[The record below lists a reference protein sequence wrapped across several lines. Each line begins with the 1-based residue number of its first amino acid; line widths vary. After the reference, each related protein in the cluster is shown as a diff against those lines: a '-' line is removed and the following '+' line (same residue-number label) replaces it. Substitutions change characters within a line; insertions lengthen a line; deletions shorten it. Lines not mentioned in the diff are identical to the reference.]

1 MDAADIRDLSN
12 DEILDQIV
20 QAKEELFRLRFRSAT
35 QQLENSA
42 LIKGLRRDI
51 ARMKTILRERELS
64 NGACLTA
71 PRSTSSANTG
81 SRSVATRSTGSP

>member
-1 MDAADIRDLSN
+1 VNTADIRDLSN
-12 DEILDQIV
+12 DEIVEQIA

-35 QQLENSA
+35 QELESPA

-64 NGACLTA
+64 HG
-71 PRSTSSANTG
+71 
-81 SRSVATRSTGSP
+81 

>member
-1 MDAADIRDLSN
+1 VNTADIRELN
-12 DEILDQIV
+12 EEEILDQIA

-35 QQLENSA
+35 QELESTA

-64 NGACLTA
+64 HG
-71 PRSTSSANTG
+71 
-81 SRSVATRSTGSP
+81 